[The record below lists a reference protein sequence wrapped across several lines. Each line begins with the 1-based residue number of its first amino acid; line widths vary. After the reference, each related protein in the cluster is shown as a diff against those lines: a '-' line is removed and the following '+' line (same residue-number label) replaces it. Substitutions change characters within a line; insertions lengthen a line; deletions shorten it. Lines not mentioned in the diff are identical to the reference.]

1 MIVFEQYPKES
12 LSVKKFG
19 YVGFGYRQLKYAS
32 FMGARLYGDED
43 DRAYKNP
50 SLLECKKLRQRL
62 RDIELASTS
71 HIHSNRDV
79 YLQRIRKYA
88 VKLSISHDFC
98 KMGVL

>member
-1 MIVFEQYPKES
+1 MIVFEQYLKES
-12 LSVKKFG
+12 L
-19 YVGFGYRQLKYAS
+19 
-32 FMGARLYGDED
+32 
-43 DRAYKNP
+43 
-50 SLLECKKLRQRL
+50 LRQRL